1 MGRMKE
7 LFMEMQQRELQEM
20 PLTEFLAM
28 IRNERMMQE
37 SEPNPEDELGDEYWQ
52 EKANIQDEYEKD
64 LENELKKE
72 AELPENKKVL
82 PCSSDESKKD
92 KDLEDFDASNTSN
105 TNTIH
110 ILDDIVIINKE
121 TVKENFTNKETN
133 NDTETVKENCT
144 DKENE
149 TETDKNKLI
158 FPIVI
163 DEMYCK

>member
-37 SEPNPEDELGDEYWQ
+37 SELNPEDELGDEYWQ

-72 AELPENKKVL
+72 AELPENKKVP

-92 KDLEDFDASNTSN
+92 NL
-105 TNTIH
+105 
-110 ILDDIVIINKE
+110 L
-121 TVKENFTNKETN
+121 
-133 NDTETVKENCT
+133 
-144 DKENE
+144 
-149 TETDKNKLI
+149 
-158 FPIVI
+158 
-163 DEMYCK
+163 

>member
-72 AELPENKKVL
+72 AELPENKKVP

-92 KDLEDFDASNTSN
+92 NL
-105 TNTIH
+105 
-110 ILDDIVIINKE
+110 L
-121 TVKENFTNKETN
+121 
-133 NDTETVKENCT
+133 
-144 DKENE
+144 
-149 TETDKNKLI
+149 
-158 FPIVI
+158 
-163 DEMYCK
+163 